1 MDELPSSCSYLAL
14 GAARIREI
22 KTIIN
27 KLDNCEHGGRV
38 FQNLP
43 RHMQRRTVS
52 ANPKRLPHYLRD
64 RHMREGGANVKTTK
78 RPKKKYRHR
87 PNNLLAAYHRRQS
100 EFLWLETHVWH
111 AKRFHMTRKWGYALS
126 VTPTMKGYRSTLRA
140 ATKTCT
146 VQDVSYLCCIELEGT
161 KASLLAGLAPITQ
174 SLDLAKL
181 KSPEVLQ
188 GKRWMSLVLFKKHK
202 KPYGALGSVDIL
214 WHPKPGHDQDNKES
228 ENSKLWLWVHPSA
241 HSQVVNLLIEAYNFK
256 KKLGE
261 ADSVIQMND
270 QETKLLEV
278 SKEGDSPMEIEEVN
292 EVPKSESKDTEVPAG
307 FSNNDDT
314 SFNKIEGEKN
324 KVKEN
329 LHSTKKNVNQSKVA
343 KKNIPFERTPKYNS
357 PDSSV
362 KMTLLK
368 DTINRFRITGP
379 QSYNV
384 IKTALYPADVTLRE
398 KDEANDQ
405 PWWHQYYSD
414 EDQQKIYKHQL
425 ETWKSFSSC
434 PPPPHTVLPMTIRDP
449 RITLPHK
456 KLPLK
461 TSDPDTNVQVETSD
475 WPVESPFFDIR
486 LRDEVTLT
494 KEEDSIINK
503 KRSKMLVPGERA
515 TEHPEEAK
523 LPILLMSRPPT
534 HSAGHGAGWD
544 ILIPSGWAMNV
555 WMSLIF
561 CGGVAIGLKESLTLV
576 MEALTP
582 LPPFLM
588 PDTPSGEIYSTEE
601 GQEREEEYFKR
612 PPGARHNFIK
622 LGVQNPFSAP
632 WRRLIS
638 NWKDGTG
645 DFFVLRDIGLLNKIA
660 GICGDASNRIKAR
673 NMGKKRKVIAES
685 QTVPYKSAKID
696 PYLETITECKVTEEE
711 PGLDTFS
718 ATAVE
723 DVVESLRKIDTQCL
737 VMVRLQLEG
746 KGALEPCAMICLPQL
761 EDLKGRLKPEKPLDQ
776 SSNLQEPHHEDTRAD
791 QRVQLKEEHKKIG
804 SKLQRLR
811 KKARA
816 KVSEEHDMTDITD
829 TPLDKKIGEALK
841 KAEEENQEII
851 AKYRAYQKTMEDLW
865 LMPRD
870 DPLQCC
876 SRKIMGY
883 ITQGTF
889 CITLGVSGGV
899 GWVALEPLIQLLLLY
914 EKFYAE
920 TSEMNELQDS
930 CKRGKPRSSHSVL
943 IRCPS
948 TLHYQWAGLT
958 IVVQPE

>member
-22 KTIIN
+22 KAIVD
-27 KLDNCEHGGRV
+27 KLDNCEHGGRA

-87 PNNLLAAYHRRQS
+87 PNNLLAEYNRRQS
-100 EFLWLETHVWH
+100 EYLWLETHVWH

-126 VTPTMKGYRSTLRA
+126 ESPTMKGYRSTLRA

-161 KASLLAGLAPITQ
+161 RASLLAGLAPITQ
-174 SLDLAKL
+174 SLDLVKL

-188 GKRWMSLVLFKKHK
+188 GKKWVSLVLFMKDK

-214 WHPKPGHDQDNKES
+214 WHPKPGNHQDTKET

-241 HSQVVNLLIEAYNFK
+241 HFRVVNLLMETYNLK
-256 KKLGE
+256 KKLDE
-261 ADSVIQMND
+261 AEDVIQTKD
-270 QETKLLEV
+270 QEKKLLEEP
-278 SKEGDSPMEIEEVN
+278 KGGDSPMEIEEIN
-292 EVPKSESKDTEVPAG
+292 LEPNSESKDTEALAKI
-307 FSNNDDT
+307 SNSDT
-314 SFNKIEGEKN
+314 PVNKKN
-324 KVKEN
+324 GKKEKVKGN
-329 LHSTKKNVNQSKVA
+329 CHSTKKNVNDSKMA
-343 KKNIPFERTPKYNS
+343 KKNVPFVRTPKYNA

-368 DTINRFRITGP
+368 DTINRFHVTGP
-379 QSYNV
+379 KSYNV
-384 IKTALYPADVTLRE
+384 LNAALYPADITLTK
-398 KDEANDQ
+398 KDNLKDQ
-405 PWWHQYYSD
+405 PWWHQYYHD
-414 EDQQKIYKHQL
+414 EDQQVIYKHQL
-425 ETWKSFSSC
+425 ETWKSFSSRT
-434 PPPPHTVLPMTIRDP
+434 PAPHSVLPMTIRDP

-461 TSDPDTNVQVETSD
+461 TSDPDTKVQVETSD
-475 WPVESPFFDIR
+475 WPVASPFFDNG

-494 KEEDSIINK
+494 KEEDSVINK

-515 TEHPEEAK
+515 TEDPDEAK

-544 ILIPSGWAMNV
+544 ILIPAGWAMSV

-561 CGGVAIGLKESLTLV
+561 CGGVAVGLKESLNLV

-588 PDTPSGEIYSTEE
+588 PDTPSGETYSTEE
-601 GQEREEEYFKR
+601 GQERQEEYFKR
-612 PPGARHNFIK
+612 PPSARHNFIK
-622 LGVQNPFSAP
+622 LGVQYPFSAP

-638 NWKDGTG
+638 NWKEGTG
-645 DFFVLRDIGLLNKIA
+645 DFFVLRDITLLNKLA

-673 NMGKKRKVIAES
+673 NIGKKRKAIAVS

-711 PGLDTFS
+711 SGLDTFS

-723 DVVESLRKIDTQCL
+723 DVVGSLRKIDTRCL

-746 KGALEPCAMICLPQL
+746 KGTLEPCTMICLPQL
-761 EDLKGRLKPEKPLDQ
+761 EDLKDRLKPEKLLDQ
-776 SSNLQEPHHEDTRAD
+776 SNNLQEPHHKDTRAE
-791 QRVQLKEEHKKIG
+791 QRVQLREEHKKIG

-816 KVSEEHDMTDITD
+816 KVSEEHDITNVADISFA
-829 TPLDKKIGEALK
+829 KKVSEALEK
-841 KAEEENQEII
+841 TEVENQEII
-851 AKYRAYQKTMEDLW
+851 AKFSTYQKTMEDLW
-865 LMPRD
+865 LMPRET
-870 DPLQCC
+870 PLQCC

-899 GWVALEPLIQLLLLY
+899 GWVALEPLMQLLLMH
-914 EKFYAE
+914 EKFYTE
-920 TSEMNELQDS
+920 TSEINELQNPS
-930 CKRGKPRSSHSVL
+930 RKGKSRSSHSVL

-948 TLHYQWAGLT
+948 TSQYQWAGLT